1 MSQKLLRVLLLVG
14 VVDSGVLVPVMDVFP
29 TACVKVMGE
38 GLLLK
43 TRDPLRCL
51 WLSFT
56 SLTSGNGFK
65 SSKDFRKRR
74 QSNIQI
80 SLDVN

>member
-14 VVDSGVLVPVMDVFP
+14 VVDSGVLVPVMDVLP

-51 WLSFT
+51 
-56 SLTSGNGFK
+56 
-65 SSKDFRKRR
+65 
-74 QSNIQI
+74 
-80 SLDVN
+80 